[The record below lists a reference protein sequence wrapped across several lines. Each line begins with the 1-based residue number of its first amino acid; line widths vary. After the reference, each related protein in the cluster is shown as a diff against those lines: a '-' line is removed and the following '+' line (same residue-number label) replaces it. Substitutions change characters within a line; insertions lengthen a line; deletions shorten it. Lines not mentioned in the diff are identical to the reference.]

1 MPKVSRK
8 EAKEPLQEA
17 VGPSAM
23 QVEAGVEETSGE
35 QLPSKPAFAPLSAA
49 DQGQKVEFRRVSML
63 PIGPCKQGSVLGR
76 STVCAALASCCLLTA
91 SVQAVFGMLHVT
103 ATTSTMGR
111 AGTCATTSH
120 DSLENALARALQ
132 ANHRAPEA

>member
-35 QLPSKPAFAPLSAA
+35 QLPSKPDFAPLSAA
-49 DQGQKVEFRRVSML
+49 EQGQKVEFRRV
-63 PIGPCKQGSVLGR
+63 
-76 STVCAALASCCLLTA
+76 
-91 SVQAVFGMLHVT
+91 GMLQLEPH
-103 ATTSTMGR
+103 ASNLPP
-111 AGTCATTSH
+111 ALPCAT
-120 DSLENALARALQ
+120 
-132 ANHRAPEA
+132 PVC